1 MGVALS
7 TLGVRVSY
15 AFSATAGSTE
25 RPTADYVILGDIKE
39 VPDFNPAPDSIEV
52 TPLINAEYKTYVQGL
67 KDLGSNLV
75 FTANFTKELL
85 NEYNK
90 ESTGVTAE
98 YESGKKM
105 WLQIDH
111 PQLDESLF
119 VNVAPSKIGLNSM
132 SVNSALEVSLHFT
145 PLGEPIW
152 AEKATYKQNSSSSD
166 TII

>member
-7 TLGVRVSY
+7 TLGVKVSY
-15 AFSATAGSTE
+15 AFSETAESTE
-25 RPTADYVILGDIKE
+25 RPTTDYVILGDIKE

-67 KDLGSNLV
+67 KDLGSDLA

-90 ESTGVTAE
+90 SSDGVIAQ
-98 YESGKKM
+98 YEGGKKM

-111 PQLDESLF
+111 PKLEESLF

-152 AEKATYKQNSSSSD
+152 ANKATYKQNSSSSD